1 MKYFSKIFMAGLL
14 LLQVH
19 CATVA
24 PSQSY
29 KKNKTTLT
37 AVCDAILEDSGL
49 QKTTNKKEYN
59 QCLQNQ
65 LASFQEKQGLN
76 LIASGIYSYLAIIF
90 SAAILSFIITSE
102 PAD

>member
-1 MKYFSKIFMAGLL
+1 MKYFSKISMAGLL

-24 PSQSY
+24 PPHSY

-37 AVCDAILEDSGL
+37 AICDAILEDSGL

-65 LASFQEKQGLN
+65 LASFEEKQGWS
-76 LIASGIYSYLAIIF
+76 LIALALFLPSLLSIF
-90 SAAILSFIITSE
+90 ASAN
-102 PAD
+102 